1 VMVVTVV
8 LLVVLVQII
17 QYAGDALVRHFT
29 RR

>member
-17 QYAGDALVRHFT
+17 QYAGDALARHFT